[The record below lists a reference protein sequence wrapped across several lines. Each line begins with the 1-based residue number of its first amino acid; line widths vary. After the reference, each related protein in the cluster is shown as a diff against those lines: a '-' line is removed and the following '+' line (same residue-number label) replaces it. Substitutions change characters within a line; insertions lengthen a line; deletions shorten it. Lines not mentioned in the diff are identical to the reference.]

1 MREHNARSSG
11 RWLQI
16 AMARREFQMTSAR
29 FTPNLLLEIGEI
41 PGPQIDLPRKFPNA
55 DCNSHAHLFV
65 PNADVPL
72 NYSTQL
78 RPSSTPPRRLPAA
91 AGPAE
96 INFSKHDLMGNIKM
110 PSCITK
116 AQGEQV
122 ELRGGAKGRGGEGG
136 KRCRRR
142 RRLR

>member
-1 MREHNARSSG
+1 
-11 RWLQI
+11 
-16 AMARREFQMTSAR
+16 MTSAR
-29 FTPNLLLEIGEI
+29 LSQFAPNLLLEIGEI
-41 PGPQIDLPRKFPNA
+41 AGQKIDIPRKIPNA

-122 ELRGGAKGRGGEGG
+122 ELRGGAKGRGGEGRREALSSSSSPVILI
-136 KRCRRR
+136 KRNNCSRSC
-142 RRLR
+142 LQ

>member
-1 MREHNARSSG
+1 MVA
-11 RWLQI
+11 I
-16 AMARREFQMTSAR
+16 ARREFQMTSAR
-29 FTPNLLLEIGEI
+29 LSQFAPNLLLEIEEI
-41 PGPQIDLPRKFPNA
+41 PEPEIDLPRKIPNA

-78 RPSSTPPRRLPAA
+78 RPSSTPPRLPAA
-91 AGPAE
+91 PAE

-122 ELRGGAKGRGGEGG
+122 ELRGGAKGRGAEGG

-142 RRLR
+142 RLR

>member
-1 MREHNARSSG
+1 MLARAVDGCNGEKRVSNDEYSIKPVCPEFAVGDWRDRGTTNRSSSQDSE
-11 RWLQI
+11 RVHIVTRTL
-16 AMARREFQMTSAR
+16 TS
-29 FTPNLLLEIGEI
+29 
-41 PGPQIDLPRKFPNA
+41 
-55 DCNSHAHLFV
+55 FV

-136 KRCRRR
+136 KCRRR
-142 RRLR
+142 RRPR